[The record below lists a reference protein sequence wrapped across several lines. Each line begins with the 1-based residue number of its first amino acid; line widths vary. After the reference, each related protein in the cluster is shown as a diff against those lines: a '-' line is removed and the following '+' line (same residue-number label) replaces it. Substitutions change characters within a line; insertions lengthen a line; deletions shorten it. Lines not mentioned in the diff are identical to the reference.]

1 MFPRVGLLP
10 AVAVVLVPVLVQA
23 EEPFRYREGRS
34 GKAELKYVN
43 DLPVLVV
50 DGTPEEVGQ
59 QTGELLKPALTRML
73 SFSKEFLKG
82 LGYEKRWPMLVEVSK
97 GMSKQF
103 PPDHLK
109 EIDALVKEAGVD
121 RELVL
126 VGCSFPDISKAGGC
140 STLIVEA
147 DRSASGKPLFGRN
160 LDYPTLGKLQ
170 EFSLITVYRPTGKH
184 AFVSVGF
191 PGIIGVFS
199 GMNDAG
205 LSRATLESYVA
216 KDGAPKLN
224 PKGVAYT
231 LLYRRILEECTTLDE
246 AEKLLR
252 STERTTMNNLAIC
265 DRNGGAVFEFTPK
278 TVAVRRA
285 EKGICPCTNHFR
297 TEELAKDTKCRR
309 YDALSK
315 AWDIDKLDRA
325 AVAKLLHAAN
335 QGEFTLQTMIFEPA
349 DRKLHLALGK
359 CPTSALPMKEL
370 DLTPYFERGTG
381 R

>member
-1 MFPRVGLLP
+1 MFRRFGFLA
-10 AVAVVLVPVLVQA
+10 AVAVILIPAFVQA
-23 EEPFRYREGRS
+23 DQPQAFRYTEGKS

-50 DGTPEEVGQ
+50 EGTPEEMGQ
-59 QTGELLKPALTRML
+59 QAGELTKDALKRML
-73 SFSKEFLKG
+73 GFSKEFLKAM
-82 LGYEKRWPMLVEVSK
+82 GYEKRWPMLVEVSK

-103 PPDHLK
+103 PPDHVR
-109 EIDALVKEAGVD
+109 EIDALVKSGDID
-121 RELVL
+121 RELVI
-126 VGCSFPDISKAGGC
+126 VGNTFADISKAGGC

-147 DRSASGKPLFGRN
+147 DRSASGKPMFGRN

-170 EFSLITVYRPTGKH
+170 SYSLVTIYRPKGKH
-184 AFVSVGF
+184 AFVSIGF
-191 PGIIGVFS
+191 PGLIGVLS

-205 LSRATLESYVA
+205 LSLATLESYVA
-216 KDGAPKLN
+216 KDGAPTLN

-231 LLYRRILEECTTLDE
+231 LLYRRILEECTTVDD

-252 STERTTMNNLAIC
+252 SAERTTMNNLAIC
-265 DRNGGAVFEFTPK
+265 DRNGGVVFEFTPK
-278 TVAVRRA
+278 TLAVRRA

-325 AVAKLLHAAN
+325 AVAKLMHAAN

-349 DRKLHLALGK
+349 DRKLFLALGK

-370 DLTPYFERGTG
+370 DLTPYFER
-381 R
+381 